1 MRYQKILVY
10 FTITLLILISSP
22 KAEGTSADNDHPAIC
37 KGLRKLDLCRA
48 DPEKNAT
55 GKTPYDAAIALAY
68 AA

>member
-22 KAEGTSADNDHPAIC
+22 RAEGTGADNDHPEID

-55 GKTPYDAAIALAY
+55 GTPYDAVNARKY